1 MKSTMIRQLI
11 LSVCERMLERERMR
25 LAFVGGSGHLSMD
38 VFVSDVILTFVSKV
52 PLS

>member
-1 MKSTMIRQLI
+1 MIRQLI

-25 LAFVGGSGHLSMD
+25 QPLLVDLD
-38 VFVSDVILTFVSKV
+38 VFVSDVMITFVSKV